1 MEFVNKAA
9 KGFSKHSPLI
19 LTVGGVVGLGATAVL
34 SYKARHKV
42 EAIVEDMEAKRQDE
56 QRIEDLHNYIEG
68 VGNFGEPWSK
78 EQEQNIEDKKTELA
92 YLEENVVVVNK
103 AEVAKNLAGAL
114 ALPVTV
120 GIASVCSIALSWYI
134 MNNRLLTVS
143 GALATATAEHVYYKN
158 RVAKRYGEEVAEEL
172 SIPVTEEKRMVKNE
186 KTGKETEK
194 EVTVREEMESLE
206 GAWFDQ
212 SSEYTVDDH
221 SYNLAFVNSIKD
233 KLENQFTRNG
243 SLLLNQ
249 VYDALGLPRTKS
261 GALMGWTGAG
271 FVMEP
276 AIVKVLNETTGFL
289 EPEIYVKWTRPS
301 YIYNQM
307 ELNAINPGVI

>member
-42 EAIVEDMEAKRQDE
+42 EAIVEDVEAKRKDE
-56 QRIEDLHNYIEG
+56 DRIADI
-68 VGNFGEPWSK
+68 K
-78 EQEQNIEDKKTELA
+78 EQLTDPNVPMEDIQEHLQTELA
-92 YLEENVVVVNK
+92 FLEEN
-103 AEVAKNLAGAL
+103 AEVINKGVVARDLAGAL

-120 GIASVCSIALSWYI
+120 GIASICSIALSWYI

-143 GALATATAEHVYYKN
+143 GALATATAEHVYYKR
-158 RVAKRYGEEVAEEL
+158 RVADRYSQEVADEL
-172 SIPVTEEKRMVKNE
+172 SIPVRDEKRMVTNE
-186 KTGKETEK
+186 KTGKESEK
-194 EVTVREEMESLE
+194 EVPVREDLVSLE
-206 GAWFDQ
+206 GEWFDQ

-221 SYNLAFVNSIKD
+221 SYNVAFVNSVKD

-261 GALMGWTGAG
+261 GALMGWSGAG
-271 FVMEP
+271 FAME
-276 AIVKVLNETTGFL
+276 AATVKVLNETTGFL
-289 EPEIYVKWTRPS
+289 EPTLYVKWTRPS

-307 ELNAINPGVI
+307 EFEGLTPGMI

>member
-1 MEFVNKAA
+1 MKPMELVNKAA

-42 EAIVEDMEAKRQDE
+42 EAIVEDVEAKRKDE
-56 QRIEDLHNYIEG
+56 ERIEELR
-68 VGNFGEPWSK
+68 
-78 EQEQNIEDKKTELA
+78 TELA
-92 YLEENVVVVNK
+92 RADETVLDEIQTELAFLEEN
-103 AEVAKNLAGAL
+103 AEVINKGVVARDLAGAL

-120 GIASVCSIALSWYI
+120 GIASICSIALSWYI

-158 RVAKRYGEEVAEEL
+158 RVAKRYGEEVADEL
-172 SIPVTEEKRMVKNE
+172 SIPVRDEKRMVTNE
-186 KTGKETEK
+186 KTGKESEK
-194 EVTVREEMESLE
+194 EVPVREEMTSLE
-206 GAWFDQ
+206 GEWFDQ

-221 SYNLAFVNSIKD
+221 SYNVAFVNSVKD

-261 GALMGWTGAG
+261 GALMGWSGAG
-271 FVMEP
+271 FAME
-276 AIVKVLNETTGFL
+276 AATVKVLNESTGFL
-289 EPEIYVKWTRPS
+289 EPTLYVKWTRPS

-307 ELNAINPGVI
+307 EFEGLNPGMI

>member
-1 MEFVNKAA
+1 MKPMELVNKAA

-42 EAIVEDMEAKRQDE
+42 EAIVEDVEAKRKDE
-56 QRIEDLHNYIEG
+56 DRIAELKLELTSPEMEEG
-68 VGNFGEPWSK
+68 HFND
-78 EQEQNIEDKKTELA
+78 IHTELA
-92 YLEENVVVVNK
+92 FLEEN
-103 AEVAKNLAGAL
+103 AEVINKGVVARDLAGAL

-120 GIASVCSIALSWYI
+120 GIASICSIALSWYI

-143 GALATATAEHVYYKN
+143 GALATATAEHVYYKR
-158 RVAKRYGEEVAEEL
+158 RVADRYSQEVADEL
-172 SIPVTEEKRMVKNE
+172 SIPVRDEKRMVTNE
-186 KTGKETEK
+186 KTGKESEK
-194 EVTVREEMESLE
+194 EVPVREDLVSLE
-206 GAWFDQ
+206 GEWFDQ

-221 SYNLAFVNSIKD
+221 SYNVAFVNSVKD

-261 GALMGWTGAG
+261 GALMGWSGAG
-271 FVMEP
+271 FAME
-276 AIVKVLNETTGFL
+276 AATVKVLNETTGFL
-289 EPEIYVKWTRPS
+289 EPTLYVKWTRPS

-307 ELNAINPGVI
+307 EFEGLTPGMI

>member
-42 EAIVEDMEAKRQDE
+42 EAIVEDVEAKRKDE
-56 QRIEDLHNYIEG
+56 DRIADI
-68 VGNFGEPWSK
+68 K
-78 EQEQNIEDKKTELA
+78 EQLTDPNVPMGDSQENLQTELA
-92 YLEENVVVVNK
+92 FLEEN
-103 AEVAKNLAGAL
+103 AEVINKGVVARDLAGAL

-120 GIASVCSIALSWYI
+120 GIASICSIALSWYI

-143 GALATATAEHVYYKN
+143 GALATATAEHVYYKR
-158 RVAKRYGEEVAEEL
+158 RVADRYSQEVADEL
-172 SIPVTEEKRMVKNE
+172 SIPVRDEKRMVTNE
-186 KTGKETEK
+186 KTGKESEK
-194 EVTVREEMESLE
+194 EVPVREEMTSLE
-206 GAWFDQ
+206 GEWFDQ

-221 SYNLAFVNSIKD
+221 SYNVAFVNSVKD

-261 GALMGWTGAG
+261 GALMGWSGAG
-271 FVMEP
+271 FAME
-276 AIVKVLNETTGFL
+276 AATVKVLNETTGFL
-289 EPEIYVKWTRPS
+289 EPTLYVKWTRPS

-307 ELNAINPGVI
+307 EFEGLTPGMI